1 VWQILA
7 NLVPNP
13 NLEVYF
19 YMVIFLAI
27 WSKKKQTQNKI
38 NQKKTYQSVTS
49 RDKLDGV
56 EDVLQQI
63 KIVLNTALQVDVPG
77 FC

>member
-1 VWQILA
+1 MI
-7 NLVPNP
+7 NP
-13 NLEVYF
+13 
-19 YMVIFLAI
+19 
-27 WSKKKQTQNKI
+27 
-38 NQKKTYQSVTS
+38 KKTYQSGIS
-49 RDKLDGV
+49 HDKLDAV